1 MSVPIA
7 GSRAARILLVED
19 NEDHAFLTTEGFVAS
34 RLLVD
39 LHHVDSGVKC
49 MKYLRREAPYQDALR
64 PDLVLLDI
72 HMPLM
77 DGFEVIAAIRA
88 DPALQGLPVIVMSTS
103 GEDEGVRRMY
113 ELGCNS
119 YVTKPVG
126 FEGFVNVA
134 TQLGGYWLQLV
145 VLPAPP
151 GT

>member
-7 GSRAARILLVED
+7 RSRAARILLVED
-19 NEDHAFLTTEGFVAS
+19 NEDHAFLTTEGFIVS

-39 LHHVDSGVKC
+39 LKHVDNGVKC
-49 MKYLRREAPYQDALR
+49 MQFLRRQPPYQDALR
-64 PDLVLLDI
+64 PDIVLLDI

-77 DGFEVIAAIRA
+77 DGYEVISAIRN
-88 DPALQGLPVIVMSTS
+88 DPDLQGLPVVVMSTS
-103 GEDEGVRRMY
+103 GEDDGVRRMY

-134 TQLGGYWLQLV
+134 TQIGGYWLQLV
-145 VLPAPP
+145 VLPSAEA
-151 GT
+151 